1 MGIISLE
8 RIDNLIWLGRYSER
22 IYLTIKEFFS
32 CYDKM
37 LDDPNLY
44 KEYCYALQIPM
55 IYENPKDFIER
66 YVCDPTISDSL
77 LSNLF
82 RAYDNCIV
90 LRNEI
95 GSETLSYLEL
105 ALTDLESIRDFESF
119 IIDLQSVLDHILA
132 FWACL
137 DDTVSSSEVR
147 SIVKLGK
154 RLERMDLYLRLRKDK
169 QDLAKAFRFLEYRI
183 NKNTIAFDKEK
194 FIELKKIM
202 NEKEIHYYEAI
213 EIVEGL
219 LD

>member
-1 MGIISLE
+1 
-8 RIDNLIWLGRYSER
+8 
-22 IYLTIKEFFS
+22 
-32 CYDKM
+32 M
-37 LDDPNLY
+37 LDDENFY
-44 KEYCYALQIPM
+44 HVYCKHLQIPD
-55 IYENPKDFIER
+55 IYQDQKDFIEK
-66 YVCDPTISDSL
+66 YISDKNNVDSII
-77 LSNLF
+77 SNLY

>member
-1 MGIISLE
+1 MGFIALDKV
-8 RIDNLIWLGRYSER
+8 DNLLWLGRYSER
-22 IYLTIKEFFS
+22 VYTTIKEFFKGF
-32 CYDKM
+32 DLM
-37 LDDPNLY
+37 LDDENFY
-44 KEYCYALQIPM
+44 HVYCKHLQIPD
-55 IYENPKDFIER
+55 IYQDQKDFIEK
-66 YVCDPTISDSL
+66 YISDKNNVDSII
-77 LSNLF
+77 SNLY

-90 LRNEI
+90 FRNEI

-213 EIVEGL
+213 GIVEGL

>member
-8 RIDNLIWLGRYSER
+8 RIDNLIWLGLYSER

-55 IYENPKDFIER
+55 IYENPKDFIDR

-82 RAYDNCIV
+82 PAYDNCIV

-95 GSETLSYLEL
+95 DEKSVPE
-105 ALTDLESIRDFESF
+105 DF
-119 IIDLQSVLDHILA
+119 
-132 FWACL
+132 
-137 DDTVSSSEVR
+137 TVSSQVPSCGVQVLEG
-147 SIVKLGK
+147 GK
-154 RLERMDLYLRLRKDK
+154 
-169 QDLAKAFRFLEYRI
+169 I
-183 NKNTIAFDKEK
+183 
-194 FIELKKIM
+194 
-202 NEKEIHYYEAI
+202 
-213 EIVEGL
+213 IVE
-219 LD
+219 

>member
-1 MGIISLE
+1 M
-8 RIDNLIWLGRYSER
+8 
-22 IYLTIKEFFS
+22 
-32 CYDKM
+32 
-37 LDDPNLY
+37 
-44 KEYCYALQIPM
+44 
-55 IYENPKDFIER
+55 
-66 YVCDPTISDSL
+66 
-77 LSNLF
+77 
-82 RAYDNCIV
+82 
-90 LRNEI
+90 
-95 GSETLSYLEL
+95 EL